1 MGITLISLPTIAIR
15 AEVRLIFSE
24 TESIDFGPRRDILW
38 EYFIVSFGSITLS
51 LRHCCRWLRLDIL
64 PWLPCKATP
73 PPGWS
78 VA

>member
-38 EYFIVSFGSITLS
+38 E
-51 LRHCCRWLRLDIL
+51 
-64 PWLPCKATP
+64 
-73 PPGWS
+73 
-78 VA
+78 